1 MQTDIGVVEV
11 HIDTTC
17 PAKKNNIGQLNTM
30 SVLRT
35 ETGDVPLIVLPM
47 GGVRLRVVGTRVLC
61 FAKALKRTEQRDRV
75 IVFDFWN
82 PYSLEEFED
91 NVEIAGRMIERHG
104 VTEDNVV
111 EIAGKMTEK
120 QEVAAIASSMKMALI
135 CLALVLI
142 ILILL

>member
-1 MQTDIGVVEV
+1 
-11 HIDTTC
+11 
-17 PAKKNNIGQLNTM
+17 M

-47 GGVRLRVVGTRVLC
+47 GGVRLRVVGTRVFC

-82 PYSLEEFED
+82 PDSFEQCED
-91 NVEIAGRMIERHG
+91 NVEIAGKMIEKHG
-104 VTEDNVV
+104 VTEDNV
-111 EIAGKMTEK
+111 EIAEKMMEK
-120 QEVAAIASSMKMALI
+120 QEVVASSMKMALI

>member
-1 MQTDIGVVEV
+1 
-11 HIDTTC
+11 
-17 PAKKNNIGQLNTM
+17 
-30 SVLRT
+30 
-35 ETGDVPLIVLPM
+35 M

-61 FAKALKRTEQRDRV
+61 FAKALKRTEHRDRV

-82 PYSLEEFED
+82 PDSLEEFED
-91 NVEIAGRMIERHG
+91 NVEIAGKMIDRRG

-111 EIAGKMTEK
+111 EIAGKMIEK
-120 QEVAAIASSMKMALI
+120 QEVAACSMAQAFG